1 MEGRAQLPASE
12 VLEGR
17 KIASVRIHVERA
29 ISRIKTFSILKTSL
43 PITFSR
49 IANLIACVC
58 GWLVNFQSVLIA
70 PPQIQDDVD
79 VDRYFQSFYS
89 DEDCISDEEEDIE
102 L

>member
-29 ISRIKTFSILKTSL
+29 INRIKTFSILKTSL

-49 IANLIACVC
+49 MANQIACVC
-58 GWLVNFQSVLIA
+58 GWLVNFQSVLLKSKMKKMWIGTFS
-70 PPQIQDDVD
+70 PSIQMKTVS
-79 VDRYFQSFYS
+79 VKRKIFS
-89 DEDCISDEEEDIE
+89 
-102 L
+102 